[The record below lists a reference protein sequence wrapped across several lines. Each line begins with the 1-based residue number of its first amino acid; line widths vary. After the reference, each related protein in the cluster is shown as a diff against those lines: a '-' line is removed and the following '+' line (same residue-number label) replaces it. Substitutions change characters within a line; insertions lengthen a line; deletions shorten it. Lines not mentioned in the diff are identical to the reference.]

1 MREIR
6 TLNAEDAF
14 HAVAQIYVRSW
25 QHSYRG
31 MLPQLFLDRLTDER
45 WLATL
50 RARPERS
57 ICLFEDGKML
67 GTVMTDFCREK
78 GQEGWGEIVSLYLLP
93 EAIGFGHGRLL
104 TEAAMD
110 ALRAEGCEQACLW
123 VFRANEYAA
132 EFYRHLGF
140 AHTGRSQTEMYGGEP
155 IELIEMAR
163 VL

>member
-1 MREIR
+1 M
-6 TLNAEDAF
+6 LNAGDDFNA
-14 HAVAQIYVRSW
+14 AAQVYVRSW

-45 WLATL
+45 WLSTL

-93 EAIGFGHGRLL
+93 EVIGFGYGRLL

-110 ALRAEGCEQACLW
+110 ALRAEGCEQVCLW

-132 EFYRHLGF
+132 GFYRHLGF
-140 AHTGRSQTEMYGGEP
+140 ECTGRVQTERYGGESV
-155 IELIEMAR
+155 ELIEMAR
-163 VL
+163 AL